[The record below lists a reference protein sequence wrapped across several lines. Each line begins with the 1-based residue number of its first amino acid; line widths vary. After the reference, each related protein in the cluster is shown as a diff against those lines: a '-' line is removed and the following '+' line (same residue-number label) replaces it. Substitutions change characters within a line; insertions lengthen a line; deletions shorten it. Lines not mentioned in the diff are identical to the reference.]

1 MTLSLQSKGRY
12 RSATC
17 RKTLPRPIFAIALAF
32 AIGLATAPAG
42 LAADTARPVAVTV
55 QRVAFQQTQF
65 GVELTG
71 AIAAQNVSEV
81 GFRISG
87 RIQSREVDVG
97 DRVAEGHVLARLDA
111 DVQKADV
118 FAAEAGVQSADAT
131 FRQRE
136 ADYQRQ
142 VSLLEK
148 GVGTQAL
155 VDDAQE
161 QVQAAA
167 AVQMTTRANLG
178 IARDSLANTVLR
190 APITGVV
197 TARQAEAGQ
206 VVEAAETVYTI
217 AEDGERDAVFD
228 VYEALLTR
236 PLSGNRVDIRLVAD
250 PSVTVAGTVREVS
263 PVIDAGSGTVR
274 VKVGLPQQLPAGLSL
289 GSPVTGM
296 AQFDAGQAVSVP
308 WSALSRENGKPAVWV
323 LDPATNRVSARDVSI
338 SSYRSNAVLIAT
350 GLRDG
355 EMVVTTGIPFLKAG
369 ITVEPRIEGEKG

>member
-1 MTLSLQSKGRY
+1 MTLSPHSTGRR
-12 RSATC
+12 RSAPC
-17 RKTLPRPIFAIALAF
+17 SKTFPLSAFAVAVALAS
-32 AIGLATAPAG
+32 G
-42 LAADTARPVAVTV
+42 LAAAPICLAAGTTKAVAVTV
-55 QRVAFQQTQF
+55 QRVAFQQRQF

-71 AIAAQNVSEV
+71 TIAAQNVSEV

-97 DRVAEGHVLARLDA
+97 ARVTKGQILARLDA
-111 DVQKADV
+111 DVQNADV

-155 VDDAQE
+155 VDDAAE
-161 QVQAAA
+161 QLQAATA
-167 AVQMTTRANLG
+167 TQTTTRANLG

-190 APITGVV
+190 APIAGVV

-206 VVEAAETVYTI
+206 VVEAAQTVYTV

-236 PLSGNRVDIRLVAD
+236 PLSGNRVDIGLVAD
-250 PSVTVAGTVREVS
+250 PSVTVIGTVREVS
-263 PVIDAGSGTVR
+263 PVIDADSGTVR
-274 VKVGLPQQLPAGLSL
+274 VKVRLLQQVPAALSL
-289 GSPVTGM
+289 GAPVTGM
-296 AQFDAGQAVSVP
+296 AQFDAGRVASVP
-308 WSALSRENGKPAVWV
+308 WSALSREDGKPAVWV
-323 LDPATNRVSARDVSI
+323 LDPATNSVSAKSVSI
-338 SSYRSNAVLIAT
+338 SSYRSNDVLISN
-350 GLRDG
+350 GLGDG
-355 EMVVTTGIPFLKAG
+355 EMIVTTGIPFLKPG
-369 ITVEPRIEGEKG
+369 IAVEPRMEGEKQ